1 MTAIS
6 FRRCFLPLSTGLMC
20 LLVASCSSTKPK
32 SGYADVV
39 DYTTPETSLSEQ
51 EYPFDSEGNY
61 LVDVVS
67 GKKKGK
73 PASGRAKVA
82 ESSPSSQSYVDTYE
96 KPLITAVDTPSTA
109 NNPIYERVPE
119 PEPNQPSYSTGGVS
133 SSPTVNSSKPK
144 TASRTSSSASRPR
157 STPPSSSTASR
168 STSKAK
174 PKPTVK
180 PKPKAPSSLTYKVK
194 RGDTLFG
201 LASRYGT
208 TVPAIRKA
216 NGLSS
221 NLLVDGRTLRIP
233 R

>member
-1 MTAIS
+1 MTAIT
-6 FRRCFLPLSTGLMC
+6 FRRCFLPLSAGMMC
-20 LLVASCSSTKPK
+20 LFVASCSSNKPK

-61 LVDVVS
+61 LADVVS
-67 GKKKGK
+67 GQKKGK
-73 PASGRAKVA
+73 PASGRAKAA
-82 ESSPSSQSYVDTYE
+82 EPAPQTQSYVDTYE
-96 KPLITAVDTPSTA
+96 KPVITAVDTPSTA

-119 PEPNQPSYSTGGVS
+119 PEPSQPSYSTGGGS
-133 SSPTVNSSKPK
+133 SSSAVSSSKPK
-144 TASRTSSSASRPR
+144 VTSVSSTTASRPKSTSSSGTTA
-157 STPPSSSTASR
+157 TAS
-168 STSKAK
+168 K
-174 PKPTVK
+174 PKPKPAVK
-180 PKPKAPSSLTYKVK
+180 PKPKAPSTLTYKVK

-208 TVPAIRKA
+208 TVPAIKKA